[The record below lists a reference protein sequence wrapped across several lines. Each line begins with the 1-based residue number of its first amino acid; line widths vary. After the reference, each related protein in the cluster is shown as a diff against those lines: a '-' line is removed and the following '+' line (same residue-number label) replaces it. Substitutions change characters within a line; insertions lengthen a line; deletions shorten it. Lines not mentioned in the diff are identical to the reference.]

1 MRDLCF
7 PLYSISQKADCSPL
21 VHFRSHQW
29 ADVERHGYGGR
40 ERMMVREEIILPEV
54 CDSLMLTGKHKSCCY
69 LCYESIERKKDIVTQ
84 LEIRTYHQ
92 YD

>member
-1 MRDLCF
+1 
-7 PLYSISQKADCSPL
+7 
-21 VHFRSHQW
+21 
-29 ADVERHGYGGR
+29 
-40 ERMMVREEIILPEV
+40 MMVREEIILPEV

>member
-1 MRDLCF
+1 
-7 PLYSISQKADCSPL
+7 
-21 VHFRSHQW
+21 
-29 ADVERHGYGGR
+29 
-40 ERMMVREEIILPEV
+40 MMVREEIILPEV
-54 CDSLMLTGKHKSCCY
+54 CDSLMLTGKHKSCCS